1 MQQQWHGW
9 VGATDE
15 LLQKNDPSQQA
26 MMLWYRLIA
35 SQGQSTKAVAGESSL
50 LLNRPMH
57 AVAVAQMG

>member
-15 LLQKNDPSQQA
+15 LLWKNDPSQQA
-26 MMLWYRLIA
+26 MMLQYRLIA
-35 SQGQSTKAVAGESSL
+35 SQGQSAKAAAGESSL